1 MICLLPNCAFL
12 SETTRLLEIYRAL
25 RARGTAVRVAT
36 HGGTYEH
43 LLAEAGVPYDLVGP
57 RMTAQRC
64 AQFLRDEIGMGDV
77 NQSTYTDDE
86 LRTYAR
92 AEADYFRAHGIRVAV
107 TGFTLTTVLSTRLAG
122 VRLVTEHNGS
132 FVPPVWE
139 HGLLPAP
146 SRPVRPV
153 FRALPE
159 RAVRWLTNAAPA
171 RVRFYCSGFN
181 RVAAELGVPEIPS
194 LAALVL
200 GDLTLVTE
208 APEVIGI
215 SPEVMDRWRPD
226 GRRGYRPDIRLR
238 YTGPLYTR
246 LDRPL
251 PDRVDRFL
259 DREGPVIYVAIT
271 SSPPDLVR
279 AAVRAL
285 APIGARILVAGTVH
299 DLGDLAS
306 DRVLVDGV
314 LPSHRVMPRVALAV
328 TAGGQGS
335 MQTAMAAGTPVLGL
349 PLQPEQDLNL
359 VLLERLGAARRLAL
373 RYAGSNRFTA
383 TARSM
388 LADPGYARAA
398 QAVKRAYDRT
408 DGPGNAADAVIEF
421 AARPPP

>member
-25 RARGTAVRVAT
+25 RERDAAVRVAT
-36 HGGTYEH
+36 HGGTYEY
-43 LLAEAGVPYDLVGP
+43 LLAEAGVPYDVIGP
-57 RMTAQRC
+57 RMTPERC
-64 AQFLRDEIGMGDV
+64 AQFLRDEIGMGNV

-92 AEADYFRAHGIRVAV
+92 AEADYFRTHGIRVAV

-132 FVPPVWE
+132 WVPPVWE

-146 SRPVRPV
+146 ARPIRPA
-153 FRALPE
+153 FRALPD
-159 RAVRWLTNAAPA
+159 RVVRWLTNAAPP
-171 RVRFYCSGFN
+171 RVRFYTSGFN
-181 RVAAELGVPEIPS
+181 RIATELGVPQVPS

-215 SPEVMDRWRPD
+215 PPQVMERWRPD
-226 GRRGYRPDIRLR
+226 GRRGYRPSMRLR

-251 PDRVDRFL
+251 PDRVARFL
-259 DREGPVIYVAIT
+259 DQDGPMIYVAIT
-271 SSPPDLVR
+271 SSPPHLVR

-285 APIGARILVAGTVH
+285 APLDARILVAGTVH
-299 DLGDLAS
+299 DLGDLAGE
-306 DRVLVDGV
+306 RVLVDGV
-314 LPSHRVMPRVALAV
+314 LPSHRVMPRVDLAV

-349 PLQPEQDLNL
+349 PLQPEQDLNI

-373 RYAGSNRFTA
+373 RHAGTDRLTA
-383 TARSM
+383 MARSM
-388 LADPGYARAA
+388 LADGAYRRAA
-398 QAVKRAYDRT
+398 GAVKRAYDGI
-408 DGPGNAADAVIEF
+408 DGPANAAAAIVEF
-421 AARPPP
+421 ADRG